1 MDNRTIAS
9 IIVITIS
16 LIVIRYAFELAIAA
30 ISFSFC
36 YFVPLILINIL
47 YLLVWVVRLDCLY
60 RDIKLFIEDKKTM
73 RLGVFDFIDR
83 IFFIPGYKRKRNSL
97 HHF

>member
-9 IIVITIS
+9 IIVITLS

-30 ISFSFC
+30 ISFSFF

-47 YLLVWVVRLDCLY
+47 YILVWVVRPDCLY

-73 RLGVFDFIDR
+73 RLGFFDFIDR
-83 IFFIPGYKRKRNSL
+83 FFFIPGYKNKKYLL
-97 HHF
+97 HQ